1 MFQNNRSFLFRL
13 AINEFV
19 LKITDV
25 FLAPFCFRLFWT
37 DRVVSKGHRVL
48 WSAAAVLRE
57 GGRAVVSRTKLFH
70 IHSRINSV
78 LNTTQRC

>member
-1 MFQNNRSFLFRL
+1 MFQNKRSFLFRL
-13 AINEFV
+13 VINEFEPTFSS
-19 LKITDV
+19 L
-25 FLAPFCFRLFWT
+25 LFASVYSAT

-57 GGRAVVSRTKLFH
+57 GRRAVVSSTKLFH

-78 LNTTQRC
+78 LTTTQRC